1 MGIVRFE
8 HGLNA
13 TPAPTRHDLASLAP
27 RRTAMRDPHDSIS
40 SFPRWDAGHDEIGQ
54 IAMIS
59 AIFKSGSN
67 RPSRPDGNQQCEKCI
82 SGSVIPNLPLTAQSH
97 HLAVQQGD
105 SPPKQERNKKVISL
119 KTISE
124 KLNAWRRH
132 REALRE
138 LSQLSDRELS
148 DIGIGRGDIDYVAR
162 RPAASKASAS
172 SQSG

>member
-1 MGIVRFE
+1 
-8 HGLNA
+8 
-13 TPAPTRHDLASLAP
+13 
-27 RRTAMRDPHDSIS
+27 
-40 SFPRWDAGHDEIGQ
+40 
-54 IAMIS
+54 
-59 AIFKSGSN
+59 
-67 RPSRPDGNQQCEKCI
+67 
-82 SGSVIPNLPLTAQSH
+82 
-97 HLAVQQGD
+97 VQQAD
-105 SPPKQERNKKVISL
+105 SPPKQERSKKVISL

-162 RPAASKASAS
+162 RPVASKAFAS